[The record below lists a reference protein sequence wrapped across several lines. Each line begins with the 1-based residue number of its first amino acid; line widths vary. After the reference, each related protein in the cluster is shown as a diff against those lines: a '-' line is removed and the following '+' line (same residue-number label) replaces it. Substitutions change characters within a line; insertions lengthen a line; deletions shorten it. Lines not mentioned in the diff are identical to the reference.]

1 MKSQTQ
7 IEIARAR
14 HIPGLKSNTEPS
26 TKRRWTLE
34 QMLLERIGG
43 LTVVEYSGVQKCFHV
58 ETVAEM
64 LRSNRR
70 CFGRGGM
77 VDYVPLAIVGSYE
90 EAHRLCDEIERRFGH
105 PGTAQEAYD
114 NGR

>member
-14 HIPGLKSNTEPS
+14 HIPGLKSNTEAI
-26 TKRRWTLE
+26 TKRRPALE
-34 QMLLERIGG
+34 QILLERIGG
-43 LTVVEYSGVQKCFHV
+43 LTVVEYSGVQKCFHI
-58 ETVAEM
+58 ETVVEM
-64 LRSNRR
+64 LRSNQR

-77 VDYVPLAIVGSYE
+77 VDYVPLAIVGSHE
-90 EAHRLCDEIERRFGH
+90 EAHRLCDELKRRFGR